1 VLHRELFINQATKSF
16 LKKSKVNLICI
27 SRNGTFQFCF
37 YTFSNLKVVPCA
49 NVLKYYDVPLVIIEG
64 DNYKEHRTTKIYR

>member
-1 VLHRELFINQATKSF
+1 
-16 LKKSKVNLICI
+16 
-27 SRNGTFQFCF
+27 
-37 YTFSNLKVVPCA
+37 LKVVPCA